1 MVREA
6 SAMTGLNA
14 RGLAVVRCGDNS
26 LHLSWAEQSSSFDVA
41 ISYFGSDEQKQFPE
55 AKFIHRKK
63 AGKWDGIFDFFAEFP
78 ETIAA
83 YDYYWFP
90 DDDIQIDAADADQ
103 LLTIGDDY
111 NLDLFQPALDA
122 DSYFTHL
129 ITLGLSDCTLRYT
142 NFAEIMVPVLSQR
155 LFKKALPTM
164 DGTRSGFGLDYL
176 WAQMAQDMNGGRRNN
191 IAIIDKITITHTRPV
206 GKVLQSFVAAQ
217 GGRTGREEFSEVLKH
232 VKHRN
237 PLFRSLDLAVPRKR
251 IFAALRSDG
260 KLIPRLFLP
269 IKILSSLIFNYR
281 NRVQPIRRFRAFL
294 LSITA
299 VL

>member
-1 MVREA
+1 
-6 SAMTGLNA
+6 MTIPNAIGQNA

-26 LHLSWAEQSSSFDVA
+26 LHLSWAAQSSLFDVA
-41 ISYFGSDEQKQFPE
+41 VSYFGSDDERHFPE

-63 AGKWDGIFDFFAEFP
+63 AGKWDGIFDFFAQFP
-78 ETIAA
+78 ETIDA

-90 DDDIQIDAADADQ
+90 DDDIQLASADADQ
-103 LLTIGDDY
+103 MLTMGAGHK
-111 NLDLFQPALDA
+111 LDLFQPALDA

-142 NFAEIMVPVLSQR
+142 NFVEIMVPVLSQR

-164 DGTRSGFGLDYL
+164 AGTRSGFGLDYR
-176 WAQMAQDMNGGRRNN
+176 WAQMAHDINGGIRNN

-217 GGRTGREEFSEVLKH
+217 GGLTGREEFAETLKH
-232 VKHRN
+232 VNHRN
-237 PLFRSLDLAVPRKR
+237 PLFRSLNLAVPRKR
-251 IFAALRSDG
+251 IFSTLRTDG
-260 KLIPRLFLP
+260 TTIFRPLLP
-269 IKILSSLIFNYR
+269 IKIISSLIFNYR
-281 NRVQPIRRFRAFL
+281 NSVQPIRRFRAFL

-299 VL
+299 VI